1 MVKDKLLNQIADD
14 FSEIIKNKKIL
25 GILLYGSSIKEG
37 NSNRSDIDICVVAP
51 NEDIYELISFIL
63 QNINVNAKK
72 YDIRVFNELPLYIKI
87 QVIQKGL
94 LIYSSNKFDLYEYFY
109 IYRKLWDDQ
118 KHRQEISKE
127 ELLQLKHKN

>member
-25 GILLYGSSIKEG
+25 GILLYGSYVEER
-37 NSNRSDIDICVVAP
+37 NTNRSDIDICVVAP
-51 NEDIYELISFIL
+51 NEDIYELISHLL
-63 QNINVNAKK
+63 QNINVNEKK

-118 KHRQEISKE
+118 KHRQAISKE
-127 ELLQLKHKN
+127 ELLQI

>member
-25 GILLYGSSIKEG
+25 GILLYGSYVEERNI
-37 NSNRSDIDICVVAP
+37 NRSDIDICVVAP
-51 NEDIYELISFIL
+51 NEDIYELISQLL
-63 QNINVNAKK
+63 QNININAKK

-87 QVIQKGL
+87 HVIQHGV
-94 LIYSSNKFDLYEYFY
+94 LIYSSNKLDLYEYFY

-127 ELLQLKHKN
+127 DLLQI

>member
-1 MVKDKLLNQIADD
+1 MVEDKLLNQLADD
-14 FSEIIKNKKIL
+14 FSEIIKNKEIL
-25 GILLYGSSIKEG
+25 GILLYGSYVEER

-51 NEDIYELISFIL
+51 NEDKYELISQLL

-87 QVIQKGL
+87 HVIQHGV
-94 LIYSSNKFDLYEYFY
+94 LIYSSNKLDLYEYFY

-127 ELLQLKHKN
+127 ELLKI

>member
-25 GILLYGSSIKEG
+25 GILLYGSYVEER
-37 NSNRSDIDICVVAP
+37 NTNRSDIDICVVAP
-51 NEDIYELISFIL
+51 NEDIYELISHLL

-87 QVIQKGL
+87 HVIQTGI
-94 LIYSSNKFDLYEYFY
+94 LIYSSNKLDLYEYFY

-127 ELLQLKHKN
+127 ELLQL

>member
-25 GILLYGSSIKEG
+25 GILLYGSYVEER
-37 NSNRSDIDICVVAP
+37 NTNRSDIDICVVAP
-51 NEDIYELISFIL
+51 NEDIYELISHLL
-63 QNINVNAKK
+63 QNINVNEKK

-87 QVIQKGL
+87 HVIQTGV
-94 LIYSSNKFDLYEYFY
+94 LIYSSNKLDLYEYFY

-127 ELLQLKHKN
+127 ELLQI

>member
-127 ELLQLKHKN
+127 ELLQL